1 MCYTTIRNFV
11 KAGIY
16 VSPISEKFI
25 EAIKALPYDIDE
37 EVLKKD
43 TKDILHDVVQKYV
56 DMYGMDDLSE
66 NDKECVQSLIGKI

>member
-1 MCYTTIRNFV
+1 M
-11 KAGIY
+11 
-16 VSPISEKFI
+16 SPISEKFI

-56 DMYGMDDLSE
+56 NMYSTDDLSE

>member
-1 MCYTTIRNFV
+1 M
-11 KAGIY
+11 KGGIY

-56 DMYGMDDLSE
+56 DMYGMDDLS
-66 NDKECVQSLIGKI
+66 